1 MDGGAMSTLLAV
13 ALLVGALR
21 ALLYVIWLLAR
32 PHRAMYEE
40 IAARCAALNTSVPD
54 PSVDGT
60 ATAGAGTPDSA
71 PVVARR
77 RVGWWSGSA
86 PAHRRVA

>member
-1 MDGGAMSTLLAV
+1 MSTLLAV
-13 ALLVGALR
+13 ALLVGSLR
-21 ALLYVIWLLAR
+21 ALLYVIWRLAR

-40 IAARCAALNTSVPD
+40 ISARCAALRTPVPD

-60 ATAGAGTPDSA
+60 VAAGAGAPDPA

-77 RVGWWSGSA
+77 RVGWWSGSV